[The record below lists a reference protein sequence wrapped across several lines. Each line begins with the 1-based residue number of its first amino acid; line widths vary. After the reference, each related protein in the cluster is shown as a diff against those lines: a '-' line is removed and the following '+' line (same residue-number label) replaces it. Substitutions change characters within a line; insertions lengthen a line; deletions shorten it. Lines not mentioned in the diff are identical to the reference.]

1 LDLFAEFKFVPV
13 YKGAFMTDIALL
25 LITPIILGF
34 IIGRYL
40 DNIFHLKIPWLTIT
54 FSLLGVMTGMWSIY
68 KRYIR

>member
-1 LDLFAEFKFVPV
+1 
-13 YKGAFMTDIALL
+13 MTDIALL